1 MDQLWT
7 AVITTV
13 CTVAASLLVTYL
25 FNKLAGVP
33 KKLAADKQA
42 QQEKFNNLEAK
53 DTALEGSINTVSE
66 KIDSND
72 TAVRTLINNKF
83 NELSGRIASLEESV
97 GQYPVYRAQSIQ
109 MQQQLQQ
116 SDLSIIDLCNA
127 IKNDVNANR
136 EMLDSRLRSLESRE
150 KNTLRDKIYEHWR
163 NFTSKTLNPRQA
175 WTDMEK
181 HAFDELVKDY
191 ESLGGN
197 DYVHRVILPEMSRLD
212 VIPYENNL
220 DAVKEL
226 FDSRLTP
233 AQRAE

>member
-7 AVITTV
+7 AVITTA
-13 CTVAASLLVTYL
+13 CTVAVSLLVTYL

-53 DTALEGSINTVSE
+53 DTELNSKIDDVAT
-66 KIDSND
+66 KIDSSD
-72 TAVRTLINNKF
+72 IATRTLINTKF
-83 NELSGRIASLEESV
+83 TELAGRVAALEESV
-97 GQYPVYRAQSIQ
+97 SQYPVYRAQSIQ

-127 IKNDVNANR
+127 IKNDVSANR
-136 EMLDSRLRSLESRE
+136 EMLDSRLKSLESRE

-163 NFTSKTLNPRQA
+163 NFTSTTLNPRQA

-197 DYVHRVILPEMSRLD
+197 DYVHKVIIPEMSRLD

-226 FDSRLTP
+226 FDSRSTT
-233 AQRAE
+233 RKCE